1 MTRFFDSKMLT
12 STDLG
17 GLYTKVF
24 SHKSLKNLLK
34 FEFEVGFEW
43 YKDTSMC
50 HEAGYDAYMTGVV
63 FTILM
68 KYREIGFFI
77 S

>member
-1 MTRFFDSKMLT
+1 MLT

-17 GLYTKVF
+17 GLYTKCL

-34 FEFEVGFEW
+34 FEFESNFDR
-43 YKDTSMC
+43 YKEVELA

-63 FTILM
+63 FE
-68 KYREIGFFI
+68 Y
-77 S
+77 